1 MIGRYFR
8 RLTKR
13 LPSLV
18 ALVTLLAFQTTST
31 IPAWAMSSIRGGAL
45 PQPLPLLPADN
56 WWNRDISSWPVDGN
70 SANYISFINN
80 GGTRRLHPDF
90 GGNDTST
97 PNGIYGIPY
106 AVVTGVTNAD
116 LQSVQFQ
123 YWDESDGVNLNTG
136 ASFPFYPIPPEAIT
150 QARWIEG
157 GDPGNVD
164 RRSSQDRHLLIVD
177 RDRNYLYELY
187 NVFYSSSQGKWV
199 AGSGAFFDMNTN
211 NRRPDTWTSADAA
224 GLAIL
229 PGLVRYDEVYDPTIT
244 EIRHAL
250 RVTVRA
256 SNGYVF
262 PASHRAGSTSGA
274 LPMGA
279 RLRLKSSVN
288 ITQRTSDP
296 NMQKILRAMQKFGL
310 IVADN
315 GSDMYITGTYDT
327 RWNNDILNP
336 AFGNVTASDF
346 EVIELGYNPAPTSQ
360 ASLNSLGLNP
370 LTVIGGQTATGT
382 IALTSPAPSGGALVT
397 LSSAN
402 PAATVPSSVTVPANS
417 SSTNFTI
424 NTTSVSATTA
434 GNITAT
440 YAGVSKSTAL
450 VVNAAAPATLSSV
463 TLNPSMVVV
472 GSSSTGTVNLTSP
485 APTGGAVVTLAS
497 SNSTRASVPPSV
509 TIPAGASSATFN
521 VATTVNRKTSVSIA
535 ATYGGVTKSATLTIV
550 RR

>member
-1 MIGRYFR
+1 MIRRYFR

-13 LPSLV
+13 LPALV
-18 ALVTLLAFQTTST
+18 ALVTLLAFQTAST
-31 IPAWAMSSIRGGAL
+31 IPAWAMSSVRGGAL
-45 PQPLPLLPADN
+45 PQPLPLFPTDN
-56 WWNRDISSWPVDGN
+56 WWNLDVSSWPVDGN

-97 PNGIYGIPY
+97 ANGIYGMPY
-106 AVVTGVTNAD
+106 AVVTGVTSAD

-136 ASFPFYPIPPEAIT
+136 ASFSFYPIPPEAIT

-187 NVFYSSSQGKWV
+187 NVFYDTTQAKWF

-229 PGLVRYDEVYDPTIT
+229 PGLVRYDEVYDPTA

-256 SNGYVF
+256 TNGYVY
-262 PASHRAGSTSGA
+262 PASHRAGSMAGA

-279 RLRLKSSVN
+279 RLRLKPGID

-296 NMQKILRAMQKFGL
+296 NVQKIFRAMQKYGL

-315 GSDMYITGTYDT
+315 GSDMYISGTYDT

-336 AFGNVTASDF
+336 AFSNLTANDF
-346 EVIELGYNPAPTSQ
+346 EVIQLGYNPAPAAPS
-360 ASLNSLGLNP
+360 SLSSLGLNP
-370 LTVIGGQTATGT
+370 STVTGGQAVTGT
-382 IALTSPAPSGGALVT
+382 VSLTGPAPSGGALVGI
-397 LSSAN
+397 SSTSSFV
-402 PAATVPSSVTVPANS
+402 TVPSSITIAAGQTS
-417 SSTNFTI
+417 GTFTA
-424 NTTSVSATTA
+424 TTTRFTAGSVSAQ
-434 GNITAT
+434 I
-440 YAGVSKSTAL
+440 S
-450 VVNAAAPATLSSV
+450 AAK
-463 TLNPSMVVV
+463 
-472 GSSSTGTVNLTSP
+472 G
-485 APTGGAVVTLAS
+485 
-497 SNSTRASVPPSV
+497 
-509 TIPAGASSATFN
+509 
-521 VATTVNRKTSVSIA
+521 TTVNTTFTVTA
-535 ATYGGVTKSATLTIV
+535 AQ
-550 RR
+550 